1 MPDLLPLHP
10 VNRSHLEAMTDDIGI
25 MQHAIGSR
33 RDPTQGYCTDD
44 VARALQVDL
53 LHQGELGWPAV
64 ARSAWRSYRFLEE
77 AFDPGTGRFRNHRL
91 SDGCWVEGGG
101 SEDCHGRAM
110 HTLGDVIATAPDR
123 ILVEAAAELFDRALP
138 AAAELGSIR
147 AISSVVLGCDA
158 AIRGGSRG
166 PASRTLHLLTG
177 RLRRAFERG
186 SVSGWAWPETRLTYE
201 NGLPARALIV
211 AGRHGAL
218 SRTTE
223 IGLGVL
229 DWLISVQTSPDDH
242 FSFVGTGWWAVGG
255 SKSQFDQQP
264 IEATALLLAA
274 ESAHAATGYER
285 YRSAM
290 EQAYGWFLG
299 ENDLGVM
306 VADPARGASYDGL
319 TTGGINE
326 NQGAESTLMWLV
338 ALEQIRAL
346 RRMGQPTSTAARPHS
361 LVSAT

>member
-1 MPDLLPLHP
+1 
-10 VNRSHLEAMTDDIGI
+10 MTDEIGI

-33 RDPTQGYCTDD
+33 RDPAQGYCTDD

-77 AFDPGTGRFRNHRL
+77 AFDPGAGRFRNHRR

-101 SEDCHGRAM
+101 SEDCQGRAM
-110 HTLGDVIATAPDR
+110 HALGDVIATAPDG
-123 ILVEAAAELFDRALP
+123 ILVKAATELFDRALP
-138 AAAELGSIR
+138 AAAEMGSIR

-166 PASRTLHLLTG
+166 PTSRTLRLLTG

-186 SVSGWAWPETRLTYE
+186 CVSGWAWPETQLTYE
-201 NGLPARALIV
+201 NGLPVRALIV

-218 SRTTE
+218 ARTSE
-223 IGLGVL
+223 IGLNVL
-229 DWLISVQTSPDDH
+229 DWLIAAQTSPDDR

-264 IEATALLLAA
+264 IEATALLLAS
-274 ESAHAATGYER
+274 ESAYAATGFER
-285 YRSAM
+285 YRNAM
-290 EQAYGWFLG
+290 ERAYGWFLG
-299 ENDLGVM
+299 ENDVGVM

-319 TTGGINE
+319 TTGGVNE

-338 ALEQIRAL
+338 ALEQIRTL
-346 RRMGQPTSTAARPHS
+346 RQTARPTSTAAR
-361 LVSAT
+361 LQVLASAT